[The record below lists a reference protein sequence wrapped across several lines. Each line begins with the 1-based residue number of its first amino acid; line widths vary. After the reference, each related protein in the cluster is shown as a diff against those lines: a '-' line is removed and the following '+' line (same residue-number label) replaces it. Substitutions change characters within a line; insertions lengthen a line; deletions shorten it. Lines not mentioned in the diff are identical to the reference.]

1 MAPSVRGTVG
11 VDMVTE
17 AVEDA
22 KKNAALNELANT
34 QFFAGKA
41 EKVLWDTP
49 NIVKNL
55 EKKFYSQKGKWVID
69 DHNNENEFYHQ

>member
-11 VDMVTE
+11 IDIVTE

-41 EKVLWDTP
+41 EKV
-49 NIVKNL
+49 
-55 EKKFYSQKGKWVID
+55 S
-69 DHNNENEFYHQ
+69 